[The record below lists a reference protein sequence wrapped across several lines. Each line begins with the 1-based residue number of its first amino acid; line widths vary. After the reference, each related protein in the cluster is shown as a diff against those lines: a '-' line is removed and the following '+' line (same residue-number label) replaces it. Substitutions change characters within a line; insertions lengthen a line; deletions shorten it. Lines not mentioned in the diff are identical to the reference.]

1 MHSLNRHV
9 VQERIALVVDTSV
22 GSNGTEQGIKG
33 HLRSLRAA
41 VDLPDPNAK
50 GPEAFKRAFARKGK

>member
-22 GSNGTEQGIKG
+22 GSNADAKGIKG
-33 HLRSLRAA
+33 HLRSLREA
-41 VDLPDPNAK
+41 VHLPDPNAK
-50 GPEAFKRAFARKGK
+50 GADAFTRAFTKRGK